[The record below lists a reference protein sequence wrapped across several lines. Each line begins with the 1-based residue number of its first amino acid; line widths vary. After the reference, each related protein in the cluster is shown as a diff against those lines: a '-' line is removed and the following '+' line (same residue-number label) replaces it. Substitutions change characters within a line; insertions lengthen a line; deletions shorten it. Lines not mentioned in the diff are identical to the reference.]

1 MQKKNSIVSSNAKAL
16 AAFHNSNISPQKK
29 NPETKPQFNRMKS
42 SFFGPANPRRSTGFF
57 GTTTKSN
64 NTWIDDRP
72 EGEKL
77 GEFYEI
83 RKKIIFKKINI
94 IRNENDFAKL
104 IYDSQSKVNNAIK
117 QEGLFCTPREVYDW
131 TLILKENLANYC
143 LILYSYLKAKK
154 NITAHH
160 LFLLMDIQNRD
171 KVEKIYQQIKKN
183 FKNMSNSNR
192 IGKFYPSIIR
202 IFIQI
207 LGVLIKLANRFN
219 KLSIENF
226 YLKKYL
232 LTINIVKNT
241 VIERFIA
248 FNTGVE
254 GDFKN
259 LGRFFFF
266 DCLFK
271 VAIYFFFRYQS
282 FEIIFGILNN
292 IIEVYKNFSDS
303 FMINSEHILLLKTYY
318 NQGLLLYTQG
328 NVTDALN
335 KFNESNSY
343 IRNIYHFPY
352 IVTSE
357 IPKEKISKE
366 LSNSSNI
373 KSVQDKSTLSS
384 FNIDESVDKIMANK
398 LYKKR
403 SSSTKVEYDTSFK
416 SKEILYGLKQKFLSV
431 INFGKNK
438 IIFFENE
445 KKVESFIR
453 EQIYIEIAL
462 IMAEIELN
470 RNNYERAFSHI
481 NYILNLFDAPI
492 NNNNNKLNYS
502 RTFKE
507 VDRNSLDLSHRNKN
521 AKNKI
526 NKILELTDLNRRR
539 ICFILDKIEVEL
551 GIIQNKNKNI
561 FKSRRKSLEEIEDIS
576 SYDSNTS
583 QEQYSEYDNYQYENK
598 NIFEP
603 NKEKKIIRTTEKFF
617 IFICSLSLYQLKV
630 LNKYQP
636 EESQKRDE
644 LPLIFPSQFKDVL
657 TFRQRLALDYLDTMS
672 LSRCV
677 ILLDP
682 KKDIS
687 PENLNYYLIS
697 SKKNILKKNY
707 LRKNKSVMW
716 IRGNPCDGYLSK
728 FMKKIEN
735 NNSIQDK
742 KENSSIN
749 NSANISMNLNLNRNK
764 NIFGINYLNNYNNK
778 EKKNLKKKLFI
789 QGKFQKFMEEN
800 ESFNNK
806 IDEIIINDDKIK
818 INRSK
823 IYKVMNQLNPDEKE
837 LLMEDKSYVEN
848 FVKDVKKKLKRSRS
862 SFK

>member
-57 GTTTKSN
+57 GTTSKPN

-207 LGVLIKLANRFN
+207 LGVLIKLANKFN

-384 FNIDESVDKIMANK
+384 FNIDESVDKIMSNK

-492 NNNNNKLNYS
+492 NNNNN
-502 RTFKE
+502 
-507 VDRNSLDLSHRNKN
+507 
-521 AKNKI
+521 
-526 NKILELTDLNRRR
+526 
-539 ICFILDKIEVEL
+539 FILDKIEIEL

-716 IRGNPCDGYLSK
+716 IRSNPCDGYLSK

-800 ESFNNK
+800 ENFNNK